1 MLLWLSIL
9 VVRSHLG
16 INNNITDMMRNK
28 TMLRI
33 KLYNNRWHTTYKDWQ
48 IIIIAII
55 IYRCVYRP
63 TKTIIVIIS
72 IMFCLLFIW
81 MKEMRVEYVFLETY
95 FQHSLNT
102 YCLSIDIF
110 LIRIIDIII
119 RCRKEIYIYN
129 NGNVS
134 WRFNK

>member
-1 MLLWLSIL
+1 
-9 VVRSHLG
+9 
-16 INNNITDMMRNK
+16 MMRNK

-33 KLYNNRWHTTYKDWQ
+33 MLYNNRWHTTYKDWQ

-95 FQHSLNT
+95 FLNSAFLK
-102 YCLSIDIF
+102 YVLFIYRYIF
-110 LIRIIDIII
+110 DSYYRYYYSMSK
-119 RCRKEIYIYN
+119 RNIYICIYI
-129 NGNVS
+129 
-134 WRFNK
+134 